1 MQFQPISHVAILKLY
16 VLGGILLNVF
26 EGIWIPPP
34 IFPQLRHERL
44 LYSQSTACHIL
55 IRGAVGEDIIY

>member
-16 VLGGILLNVF
+16 VLGGILLNAF

-34 IFPQLRHERL
+34 SSHNCHERL
-44 LYSQSTACHIL
+44 LYSQSTACHIF
-55 IRGAVGEDIIY
+55 IWKAVGEDIIY